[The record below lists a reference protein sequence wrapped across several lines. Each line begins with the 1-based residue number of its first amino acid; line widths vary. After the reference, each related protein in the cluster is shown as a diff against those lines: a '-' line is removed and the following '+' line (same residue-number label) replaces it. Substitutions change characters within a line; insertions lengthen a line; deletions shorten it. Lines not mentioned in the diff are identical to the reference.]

1 MNWQKILIP
10 VAGAVLIVA
19 AFQAYGWPGAALAV
33 SGVVMYVLL
42 HVNRM
47 MHVLKRAAD
56 RPKGY
61 VSSAVMLNAK
71 LKPGVNLLHVMAMT
85 DSLGEQL
92 SKEGEEP
99 EVYRWTDGGNSHVT
113 CEFANGK
120 LVKWTLDRPAQA
132 EDGGQE
138 PPPPAAP

>member
-10 VAGAVLIVA
+10 LTGAVLIVV

-92 SKEGEEP
+92 SAEGEEP
-99 EVYRWTDGGNSHVT
+99 EVYRWTDGGHSHVT

-132 EDGGQE
+132 EEGGQE

>member
-1 MNWQKILIP
+1 MNWQKI
-10 VAGAVLIVA
+10 AGAVLIVV

-42 HVNRM
+42 HFNRM
-47 MHVLKRAAD
+47 MHVLKRAAE

-61 VSSAVMLNAK
+61 VSSAVMFNAK

-92 SKEGEEP
+92 SAEGEEP
-99 EVYRWTDGGNSHVT
+99 ELYRWTDGGNSRVT
-113 CEFANGK
+113 CEFVNGK
-120 LVKWTLDRPAQA
+120 LVKWTLDRPEVADEA
-132 EDGGQE
+132 AGEA
-138 PPPPAAP
+138 PPPAAL